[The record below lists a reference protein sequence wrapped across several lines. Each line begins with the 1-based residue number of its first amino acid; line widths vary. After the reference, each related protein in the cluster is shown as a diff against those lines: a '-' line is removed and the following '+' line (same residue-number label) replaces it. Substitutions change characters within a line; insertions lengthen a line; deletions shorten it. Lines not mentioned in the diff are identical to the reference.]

1 MLIKYQIGE
10 MKFIHKNEEYIYKE
24 NVKKVYIILK
34 MLSLL
39 KILTLNGN

>member
-1 MLIKYQIGE
+1 MLIKCQIGE
-10 MKFIHKNEEYIYKE
+10 IKFIHKNEEYIKKE